1 MFRNVHA
8 IRRIVGALAVAA
20 VLTTA
25 IPAEAAGSGRPAAPG
40 LWESVL
46 TWFGE
51 WTGVGPVLGNLVG
64 NAQDATT
71 TTSSDDG
78 PFIDPLGRNGSG
90 LASGQSNEGP
100 RIDPDGVFNQ
110 D

>member
-25 IPAEAAGSGRPAAPG
+25 IPAEAAGSSRPAAPG

-46 TWFGE
+46 SWFGE
-51 WTGVGPVLGNLVG
+51 WTGVGPVLGRFFG
-64 NAQDATT
+64 PDSPQSSSHGRATGQ
-71 TTSSDDG
+71 SDEG
-78 PFIDPLGRNGSG
+78 PLIDPLGGLSG
-90 LASGQSNEGP
+90 TRATSIP
-100 RIDPDGVFNQ
+100 IDPNGGQ
-110 D
+110 I